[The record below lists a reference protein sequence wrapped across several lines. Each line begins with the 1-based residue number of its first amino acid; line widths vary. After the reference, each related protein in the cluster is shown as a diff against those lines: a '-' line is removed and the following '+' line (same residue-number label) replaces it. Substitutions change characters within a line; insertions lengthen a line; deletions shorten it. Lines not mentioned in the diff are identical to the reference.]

1 MLNNI
6 YKQQIVNEI
15 EQLDYDNQKRVLEFA
30 KALAATGK
38 KGVPGKLLLSF
49 GGAISP
55 EDLADMQ
62 KEITDHCEK
71 VDQNEWN

>member
-6 YKQQIVNEI
+6 YKEQIVNEI

-30 KALAATGK
+30 KALAATGR
-38 KGVPGKLLLSF
+38 KGVPGKRLLSF

-62 KEITDHCEK
+62 NEIAEHCEK
-71 VDQNEWN
+71 VDQNEW